1 MIGELT
7 SCTVTTASK
16 VPSLRNDKR
25 AEWKKCT
32 ALYVRVGFSFF
43 GFREIGRGIVLRS
56 FEVWSGCFVVLL
68 KFLEWVFAGSSR
80 NHSGFVDTYG
90 TICRQCRRQT
100 AGMQGKTSCL
110 TCFQLDSKLQ
120 SCQEWLLPT
129 AGRAH
134 DLQWY
139 RCWRWMC
146 EGPLTGHVRLLSFS
160 ATIVS
165 GDSYVPLNCP
175 IIQKLIWLWDV

>member
-1 MIGELT
+1 M
-7 SCTVTTASK
+7 TTASK

-32 ALYVRVGFSFF
+32 ALYGRVGFSFF

-56 FEVWSGCFVVLL
+56 FEVCNFEP
-68 KFLEWVFAGSSR
+68 FLEWLFCSLAKVFGVGVRRIKWKTLRIRGHIWHNLPAMQETDCRGKHPVSLVFNLIRSS
-80 NHSGFVDTYG
+80 S
-90 TICRQCRRQT
+90 
-100 AGMQGKTSCL
+100 
-110 TCFQLDSKLQ
+110 Q

-165 GDSYVPLNCP
+165 VDSYVPLNCP

>member
-32 ALYVRVGFSFF
+32 ALYGRVGFSFF
-43 GFREIGRGIVLRS
+43 GFREICGLLR
-56 FEVWSGCFVVLL
+56 FAILNPFWSGCFVVLL
-68 KFLEWVFAGSSR
+68 KFLEWVFAGSSGK
-80 NHSGFVDTYG
+80 HSGFVDTYG

-100 AGMQGKTSCL
+100 AEMQGKTSCL

-120 SCQEWLLPT
+120 PKLSGMATTNC
-129 AGRAH
+129 R
-134 DLQWY
+134 
-139 RCWRWMC
+139 
-146 EGPLTGHVRLLSFS
+146 EGTRSS
-160 ATIVS
+160 M
-165 GDSYVPLNCP
+165 VPL
-175 IIQKLIWLWDV
+175 LEMDVWRPADWTCKNFEL